1 MVVTCFF
8 IPSTT
13 VLHLWVKPCFNH
25 SRQMLLFWKK
35 KWWIKV
41 CVVFFLLM
49 GKESDSCNNVSP
61 AWKRQHFV
69 PVFVVDLELILREKN
84 VFFFLFGCLLLHKEK
99 KMRKFETTFAS
110 FEKATNQLT
119 ILNPFF
125 TQRARESHNAWKR
138 ERLCNVRKPTG
149 SKTLSWDLL
158 FFPAIFIL
166 QKAKL
171 TL

>member
-1 MVVTCFF
+1 M
-8 IPSTT
+8 
-13 VLHLWVKPCFNH
+13 
-25 SRQMLLFWKK
+25 
-35 KWWIKV
+35 
-41 CVVFFLLM
+41 
-49 GKESDSCNNVSP
+49 
-61 AWKRQHFV
+61 
-69 PVFVVDLELILREKN
+69 
-84 VFFFLFGCLLLHKEK
+84 FFFLFGCLLLHKEK

-125 TQRARESHNAWKR
+125 LPKEQESLIMH
-138 ERLCNVRKPTG
+138 ERGKDSVMLGNQQAAKHTHE
-149 SKTLSWDLL
+149 TY